1 MESQTKLSHE
11 DYHVGWICALP
22 KERTAASTMLDRTHP
37 NLQVPAN
44 DQNTYTLGTVG
55 KHSVV
60 IACLPKGAI
69 GTNEAATVIAQMFS
83 TFSSI
88 KIVLMVGIGGGIPPK
103 VRLGDVVVGTEVIQ
117 WDFGKAEHNGVFK
130 LTSKPKQP
138 PRALLTVISE
148 LESGHDLGES
158 KIPQYLDDIKA
169 KFPPKV
175 IAKWIE
181 FLKTVFNLGNQ
192 SAGNDQISKPQKKPR
207 DVNIHYGLIASGNQ
221 VIKDAKR
228 RDGINK
234 ELDGNV
240 LSQLDGKED
249 LEILNWI
256 TPIDYGPQ
264 HSDYLRR
271 RQPGTGEWLLTSDEY
286 NTWLRSK
293 YVLFC
298 PGIPG
303 AGKTILTSII
313 IDNLITRFNSDSTV
327 GIAYIYCNF
336 NRSHEQKLDNLL
348 ASLLKQL
355 AAQSQSAL
363 PDIVK
368 ELHKS
373 HFARQTRPSDQD
385 IISTL
390 RSVIKTYS
398 RVFVI
403 VDALDEYPA
412 SNGRAKFLTELF
424 HLHDKYGVNIFA
436 TSRFIPE
443 ITKIFECETMPE
455 SRATVEI
462 RAHDEDVRNYLDG
475 QISQLGDNLL
485 EEYREHIK
493 TEIANAARGIIQTYN
508 SDSRNLATH
517 VLSWITCARR
527 ALTTLELQH
536 AMATE
541 VNERQFDEDNI
552 PEVNKMVSL
561 CAGLIT
567 IDEESNII
575 RLVHYTTQEYFERT
589 WVEWFPNAQTDITE
603 RCITYLLYDNILDE
617 NLDSFYSNGGGILK
631 SKALRIYAVQNWG
644 HHARI
649 SATEHTPLVSGL
661 LENKVALL
669 VCNDLMSW
677 RGWGNFRETEGVHF
691 AAYFG
696 LWKSM
701 TAMIGKGA
709 DLEIKDSTG
718 RTPLHWAASEGH
730 EVVTGVL
737 VDNGADLEAKDDRG
751 RTPLGWAV
759 SERREVIV
767 RLLVDKGA
775 NLETESDGRTP
786 LGWALLGGYEAI
798 VRLLVDKNVNLETKS
813 DGWTPLGWAVSREYE
828 AIVRLLVDKGANLE
842 IESDGRTPLGWAVSR
857 GYEAIVRLLVDKGA
871 NLEVESDG
879 RTPLEWAVLGGH
891 EAIVRLLINKGANLE
906 VESDGRTLL
915 GLAVS
920 EGCEAIVRLL
930 IDKGAK
936 LEARDEDG
944 RTALQLAAFRGK
956 PVVVSVLI
964 EKGAKL
970 EAKDRN
976 GKTLLHL
983 AVEGGLSVSDNQE
996 GVVRLLLD
1004 NGGDPDA
1011 EDKNGRTP
1019 LDLAVQ
1025 LEKELEEELVEKV
1038 KNDGS
1043 DPETKLKQL
1052 RAVKSVLLEKM
1063 HQTRDEEVPA

>member
-1 MESQTKLSHE
+1 
-11 DYHVGWICALP
+11 
-22 KERTAASTMLDRTHP
+22 MLDRTHP
-37 NLQVPAN
+37 NLRVPAN

-83 TFSSI
+83 TFPSI

-175 IAKWIE
+175 VAKYGWSESLKDPLSAPDPGWSILVPILVLIYSWIE

-293 YVLFC
+293 YMLFC

-443 ITKIFECETMPE
+443 ITEIFERGTMPE

-475 QISQLGDNLL
+475 QISQLGDTLL

-786 LGWALLGGYEAI
+786 LGWALLGGM
-798 VRLLVDKNVNLETKS
+798 
-813 DGWTPLGWAVSREYE
+813 
-828 AIVRLLVDKGANLE
+828 
-842 IESDGRTPLGWAVSR
+842 
-857 GYEAIVRLLVDKGA
+857 
-871 NLEVESDG
+871 
-879 RTPLEWAVLGGH
+879 
-891 EAIVRLLINKGANLE
+891 
-906 VESDGRTLL
+906 
-915 GLAVS
+915 
-920 EGCEAIVRLL
+920 
-930 IDKGAK
+930 
-936 LEARDEDG
+936 
-944 RTALQLAAFRGK
+944 
-956 PVVVSVLI
+956 
-964 EKGAKL
+964 
-970 EAKDRN
+970 
-976 GKTLLHL
+976 
-983 AVEGGLSVSDNQE
+983 
-996 GVVRLLLD
+996 
-1004 NGGDPDA
+1004 
-1011 EDKNGRTP
+1011 
-1019 LDLAVQ
+1019 
-1025 LEKELEEELVEKV
+1025 
-1038 KNDGS
+1038 GS
-1043 DPETKLKQL
+1043 I
-1052 RAVKSVLLEKM
+1052 
-1063 HQTRDEEVPA
+1063 

>member
-1 MESQTKLSHE
+1 MESQIKLSHE
-11 DYHVGWICALP
+11 DYHIGWICALP
-22 KERTAASTMLDRTHP
+22 KERTAASVMLDQTHQK
-37 NLQVPAN
+37 LRVPAN
-44 DQNTYTLGTVG
+44 DQNTYTLGTIG

-69 GTNEAATVIAQMFS
+69 GTNEAATVVAQMFS
-83 TFSSI
+83 TFPSI

-117 WDFGKAEHNGVFK
+117 WDFGKAEDNGVFK

-148 LESGHDLGES
+148 LESEHDLGES
-158 KIPQYLDDIKA
+158 KIPQYLNDVKA

-175 IAKWIE
+175 IAKYGWSE
-181 FLKTVFNLGNQ
+181 SLKDPLSAPDPLSALQTVFNLGNQ
-192 SAGNDQISKPQKKPR
+192 SAGSDQISEPQKKPR

-240 LSQLDGKED
+240 LCVEMEAAGLSSFPCIVIRGICDYADAGKNKDWQEYAALVAAAYAKELLEHIQPSIVDQERPVREVLSQVCGDVAAIRSRLDGKED

-286 NTWLRSK
+286 NTWLESK

-313 IDNLITRFNSDSTV
+313 IDNLMTRFNSDSTV
-327 GIAYIYCNF
+327 GIAYVYCNF

-363 PDIVK
+363 PDSVK
-368 ELHKS
+368 KLHKS
-373 HFARQTRPSDQD
+373 HLAQKTRPSDQD
-385 IISTL
+385 IINTL

-424 HLHDKYGVNIFA
+424 HLHDEYGVNIFA

-443 ITKIFECETMPE
+443 IAEIFERGTMPE

-475 QISQLGDNLL
+475 EISQLGDNLL

-493 TEIANAARGIIQTYN
+493 TEIANAARGMFLLAQFHFQRVKDSTTAKKLKAALKTLPSGNEGYDHAYENAMKRIQTYN
-508 SDSRNLATH
+508 SDSRNLATD

-541 VNERQFDEDNI
+541 VNEREFDEENI

-589 WVEWFPNAQTDITE
+589 WVEWFPKAQIDITE
-603 RCITYLLYDNILDE
+603 RCVTYLLYDNILDE
-617 NLDSFYSNGGGILK
+617 NVDSFYSNDGKILK
-631 SKALRIYAVQNWG
+631 SKALCIYAAQNWG

-649 SATEHTPLVSGL
+649 SATGDTPLISGL
-661 LENKVALL
+661 LEDKAALL
-669 VCNDLMSW
+669 VCNDLMNRGARGG
-677 RGWGNFRETEGVHF
+677 RGWRTFGDMKGVHF

-696 LWKSM
+696 LWKSLS
-701 TAMIGKGA
+701 AMIG
-709 DLEIKDSTG
+709 
-718 RTPLHWAASEGH
+718 
-730 EVVTGVL
+730 
-737 VDNGADLEAKDDRG
+737 
-751 RTPLGWAV
+751 
-759 SERREVIV
+759 
-767 RLLVDKGA
+767 
-775 NLETESDGRTP
+775 
-786 LGWALLGGYEAI
+786 
-798 VRLLVDKNVNLETKS
+798 
-813 DGWTPLGWAVSREYE
+813 
-828 AIVRLLVDKGANLE
+828 
-842 IESDGRTPLGWAVSR
+842 
-857 GYEAIVRLLVDKGA
+857 
-871 NLEVESDG
+871 
-879 RTPLEWAVLGGH
+879 
-891 EAIVRLLINKGANLE
+891 
-906 VESDGRTLL
+906 
-915 GLAVS
+915 
-920 EGCEAIVRLL
+920 
-930 IDKGAK
+930 
-936 LEARDEDG
+936 
-944 RTALQLAAFRGK
+944 
-956 PVVVSVLI
+956 
-964 EKGAKL
+964 KGAKL
-970 EAKDRN
+970 EAKDKN
-976 GKTLLHL
+976 GKTPLHL
-983 AVEGGLSVSDNQE
+983 AMEGDPRNYQFVRIPDNQE

-1011 EDKNGRTP
+1011 KDKNGRTP

-1025 LEKELEEELVEKV
+1025 LEKELEKLDEKV
-1038 KNDGS
+1038 KNGQS
-1043 DPETKLKQL
+1043 WLFSGPAPKLKRL
-1052 RAVKSVLLEKM
+1052 RALKFVLLEKM
-1063 HQTRDEEVPA
+1063 QQARDEEVLSEPS

>member
-22 KERTAASTMLDRTHP
+22 KERTAASMMLDQTHP
-37 NLQVPAN
+37 KLRVPAN

-55 KHSVV
+55 EHSVV

-83 TFSSI
+83 TFPSI

-175 IAKWIE
+175 IAKYGWSESLKDPLSTPDPGWSILVSILVLIYRWIE
-181 FLKTVFNLGNQ
+181 FLKTGFNLGNQ
-192 SAGNDQISKPQKKPR
+192 SAGSDQISKPQEKPR

-228 RDGINK
+228 RDDINK

-240 LSQLDGKED
+240 LCFEMEAAGSSIREVLSQVCGDVAAIRSQLDGKED

-286 NTWLRSK
+286 NTWLGSK

-336 NRSHEQKLDNLL
+336 NRSHEQNLDNLL

-355 AAQSQSAL
+355 AAQSQYAL

-368 ELHKS
+368 KLHKS
-373 HFARQTRPSDQD
+373 HLAQKTRPENKD
-385 IISTL
+385 IIGAL
-390 RSVIKTYS
+390 RLVIQTFS

-424 HLHDKYGVNIFA
+424 HLHDNYGVNIFA

-443 ITKIFECETMPE
+443 ITKIFERGTMPE

-475 QISQLGDNLL
+475 QISQLGDTLL

-493 TEIANAARGIIQTYN
+493 TEIANAARGIVQ
-508 SDSRNLATH
+508 R
-517 VLSWITCARR
+517 
-527 ALTTLELQH
+527 
-536 AMATE
+536 
-541 VNERQFDEDNI
+541 F
-552 PEVNKMVSL
+552 
-561 CAGLIT
+561 
-567 IDEESNII
+567 SNP
-575 RLVHYTTQEYFERT
+575 RLVLDYLCKEGAHY
-589 WVEWFPNAQTDITE
+589 V
-603 RCITYLLYDNILDE
+603 
-617 NLDSFYSNGGGILK
+617 G
-631 SKALRIYAVQNWG
+631 
-644 HHARI
+644 
-649 SATEHTPLVSGL
+649 TP
-661 LENKVALL
+661 A
-669 VCNDLMSW
+669 CD
-677 RGWGNFRETEGVHF
+677 GNR
-691 AAYFG
+691 
-696 LWKSM
+696 S
-701 TAMIGKGA
+701 
-709 DLEIKDSTG
+709 
-718 RTPLHWAASEGH
+718 
-730 EVVTGVL
+730 
-737 VDNGADLEAKDDRG
+737 
-751 RTPLGWAV
+751 
-759 SERREVIV
+759 
-767 RLLVDKGA
+767 
-775 NLETESDGRTP
+775 
-786 LGWALLGGYEAI
+786 
-798 VRLLVDKNVNLETKS
+798 
-813 DGWTPLGWAVSREYE
+813 
-828 AIVRLLVDKGANLE
+828 
-842 IESDGRTPLGWAVSR
+842 
-857 GYEAIVRLLVDKGA
+857 
-871 NLEVESDG
+871 
-879 RTPLEWAVLGGH
+879 
-891 EAIVRLLINKGANLE
+891 
-906 VESDGRTLL
+906 
-915 GLAVS
+915 
-920 EGCEAIVRLL
+920 
-930 IDKGAK
+930 
-936 LEARDEDG
+936 
-944 RTALQLAAFRGK
+944 
-956 PVVVSVLI
+956 
-964 EKGAKL
+964 
-970 EAKDRN
+970 
-976 GKTLLHL
+976 
-983 AVEGGLSVSDNQE
+983 
-996 GVVRLLLD
+996 
-1004 NGGDPDA
+1004 
-1011 EDKNGRTP
+1011 
-1019 LDLAVQ
+1019 
-1025 LEKELEEELVEKV
+1025 
-1038 KNDGS
+1038 
-1043 DPETKLKQL
+1043 
-1052 RAVKSVLLEKM
+1052 
-1063 HQTRDEEVPA
+1063 

>member
-1 MESQTKLSHE
+1 MESRTKLSHE

-37 NLQVPAN
+37 NLRVPAN

-83 TFSSI
+83 TFPSI

-175 IAKWIE
+175 IA
-181 FLKTVFNLGNQ
+181 N
-192 SAGNDQISKPQKKPR
+192 
-207 DVNIHYGLIASGNQ
+207 
-221 VIKDAKR
+221 
-228 RDGINK
+228 
-234 ELDGNV
+234 
-240 LSQLDGKED
+240 
-249 LEILNWI
+249 
-256 TPIDYGPQ
+256 
-264 HSDYLRR
+264 
-271 RQPGTGEWLLTSDEY
+271 
-286 NTWLRSK
+286 
-293 YVLFC
+293 
-298 PGIPG
+298 
-303 AGKTILTSII
+303 
-313 IDNLITRFNSDSTV
+313 DSTV

-493 TEIANAARGIIQTYN
+493 TEIANAARGMFLLAQFHFQRVKDSTTAKKLRAALKTLPSGDEGYDHAYENAMNRIQTYN

-828 AIVRLLVDKGANLE
+828 AIVRLLVDKGVNLE
-842 IESDGRTPLGWAVSR
+842 AESYGWTPLGWAVLK
-857 GYEAIVRLLVDKGA
+857 GCKAIVRLLVDKGA

-879 RTPLEWAVLGGH
+879 RTPLGWAVLGGH

-936 LEARDEDG
+936 LEARDVDG

>member
-1 MESQTKLSHE
+1 MEPQTKLSHE

-22 KERTAASTMLDRTHP
+22 KERTAASVMLDQTHP
-37 NLQVPAN
+37 KLHVPAN
-44 DQNTYTLGTVG
+44 DQNTYTLGTIG
-55 KHSVV
+55 EHSVV

-69 GTNEAATVIAQMFS
+69 GTNEAATVVAQMFS
-83 TFSSI
+83 TFPSI
-88 KIVLMVGIGGGIPPK
+88 KIVLMVGIGGGIPPE

-117 WDFGKAEHNGVFK
+117 WDFGKAEDNGVFK
-130 LTSKPKQP
+130 LTGKPKQP

-158 KIPQYLDDIKA
+158 KIPQYLDDVQA

-192 SAGNDQISKPQKKPR
+192 SAESNQISKPQTKPR

-228 RDGINK
+228 RDVCG
-234 ELDGNV
+234 DV
-240 LSQLDGKED
+240 AVMRSQLDRKED

-286 NTWLRSK
+286 NTWLGSK

-313 IDNLITRFNSDSTV
+313 IDNLMTRFNSDSTV
-327 GIAYIYCNF
+327 GIAYVYCNF
-336 NRSHEQKLDNLL
+336 NRSHEQKLDSLL

-355 AAQSQSAL
+355 AAPGQPA
-363 PDIVK
+363 VK
-368 ELHKS
+368 ELHEN
-373 HFARQTRPSDQD
+373 HFARKTRPSDQD
-385 IISTL
+385 IINTL

-424 HLHDKYGVNIFA
+424 YLHDKYGMNIFA

-443 ITKIFECETMPE
+443 ITQMFKCGNMPE

-485 EEYREHIK
+485 EEYRELIK
-493 TEIANAARGIIQTYN
+493 TEIANAARGMFLLAQFHFQRVKDSTTAKKLKEALKTLPSGDEGYDHAYENAMERIQTYN
-508 SDSRNLATH
+508 SDSRNLATD

-527 ALTTLELQH
+527 ALNTLELQH

-589 WVEWFPNAQTDITE
+589 WVEWFPKAQIDITE
-603 RCITYLLYDNILDE
+603 RCVTYLLYDNILDE
-617 NLDSFYSNGGGILK
+617 NLDSFYSNDGKMLK
-631 SKALRIYAVQNWG
+631 SKALCIYAAQNWG

-649 SATEHTPLVSGL
+649 SAIEDTPLVSGL
-661 LENKVALL
+661 LENEVALL
-669 VCNDLMSW
+669 VCNDLMNRGG
-677 RGWGNFRETEGVHF
+677 RGWGNFRGMKGVHL

-709 DLEIKDSTG
+709 G
-718 RTPLHWAASEGH
+718 
-730 EVVTGVL
+730 
-737 VDNGADLEAKDDRG
+737 LEAKDYMG

-759 SERREVIV
+759 LEGHEAIV
-767 RLLVDKGA
+767 KLLVDKGA
-775 NLETESDGRTP
+775 D
-786 LGWALLGGYEAI
+786 
-798 VRLLVDKNVNLETKS
+798 
-813 DGWTPLGWAVSREYE
+813 
-828 AIVRLLVDKGANLE
+828 
-842 IESDGRTPLGWAVSR
+842 
-857 GYEAIVRLLVDKGA
+857 
-871 NLEVESDG
+871 
-879 RTPLEWAVLGGH
+879 
-891 EAIVRLLINKGANLE
+891 
-906 VESDGRTLL
+906 
-915 GLAVS
+915 
-920 EGCEAIVRLL
+920 
-930 IDKGAK
+930 

-944 RTALQLAAFRGK
+944 RTPLGWAALRGHEAIVKLLVDKGADLEARNVDGRTALQLVAFRGK
-956 PVVVSVLI
+956 PAVVSVLI

-970 EAKDRN
+970 EAKDKN
-976 GKTLLHL
+976 GKTPLHL
-983 AVEGGLSVSDNQE
+983 AMEGDPRNYLSGRASDNQE

-1004 NGGDPDA
+1004 NGGDPNAQD
-1011 EDKNGRTP
+1011 ENGRTP

-1025 LEKELEEELVEKV
+1025 LEKDLEEKA
-1038 KNDGS
+1038 KNGQSWYYS
-1043 DPETKLKQL
+1043 DQLKQL
-1052 RAVKSVLLEKM
+1052 RARKFVLLETM
-1063 HQTRDEEVPA
+1063 QQTRDEEVLSDI